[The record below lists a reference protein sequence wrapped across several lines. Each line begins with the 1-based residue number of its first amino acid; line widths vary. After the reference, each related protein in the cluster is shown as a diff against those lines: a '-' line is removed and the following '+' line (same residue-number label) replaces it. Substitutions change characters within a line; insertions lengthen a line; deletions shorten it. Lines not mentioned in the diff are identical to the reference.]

1 MYPLLCTA
9 GFPMPLK
16 AGKFEIVGYSV
27 AAIDPA
33 VAIEV
38 AIYDDRGITS
48 DLFGRILP
56 NSDDYKNKIVHRKGI
71 ATYGVQID
79 SQAMTEPI
87 KTRYGISAYT
97 SNVLGGSFCV
107 YVR

>member
-27 AAIDPA
+27 AARNPA
-33 VAIEV
+33 LAIEV

-48 DLFGRILP
+48 DRFGRILP
-56 NSDDYKNKIVHRKGI
+56 NADEFKSKIVHRKGI

-87 KTRYGISAYT
+87 KTRYGISAHT
-97 SNVLGGSFCV
+97 SNVEGGSFCV
-107 YVR
+107 YVK